1 MSGIQKRVSP
11 SKGLRYRWVRDPN
24 GFLFYSVVIDQHDDR
39 QLLFFSFSS
48 SVLLLLL
55 LLNKK
60 RNHKA
65 RCASFRVTDI
75 RLTRLYWC
83 LSPVKERE
91 LFRTTDL
98 LQQQVFLS
106 LFFFWLLL
114 SSLISKAMALFFSL
128 LSVTSSL
135 RFYSWQIG
143 YNSHFVT
150 VGASS
155 FLPLQMSNE
164 SRINKMRARF
174 VYDCQ
179 KESVLTLFNNPLFF
193 SIFRFIFRL
202 IGSTCLTARVAIFAF
217 TV

>member
-11 SKGLRYRWVRDPN
+11 SKGLRYRT
-24 GFLFYSVVIDQHDDR
+24 GFFSTRSWSTSTTIVNFF
-39 QLLFFSFSS
+39 FFSFSS

-106 LFFFWLLL
+106 LFFSDCCCLLWFPKRWPYSFL
-114 SSLISKAMALFFSL
+114 CCPSRHRFGSTLGRLDTIH
-128 LSVTSSL
+128 TSSQL
-135 RFYSWQIG
+135 ALVLFSRFKCQMK
-143 YNSHFVT
+143 
-150 VGASS
+150 VG
-155 FLPLQMSNE
+155 
-164 SRINKMRARF
+164 
-174 VYDCQ
+174 
-179 KESVLTLFNNPLFF
+179 
-193 SIFRFIFRL
+193 
-202 IGSTCLTARVAIFAF
+202 
-217 TV
+217 

>member
-106 LFFFWLLL
+106 LFFSDCCCLLWFPKRWPYSFL
-114 SSLISKAMALFFSL
+114 CCPSRHRFGSTLGRLDTIH
-128 LSVTSSL
+128 TSSQL
-135 RFYSWQIG
+135 ALVLFSRFKCQMK
-143 YNSHFVT
+143 
-150 VGASS
+150 VG
-155 FLPLQMSNE
+155 
-164 SRINKMRARF
+164 
-174 VYDCQ
+174 
-179 KESVLTLFNNPLFF
+179 
-193 SIFRFIFRL
+193 
-202 IGSTCLTARVAIFAF
+202 
-217 TV
+217 